1 MAFTLADWNSV
12 IKKERARLSNL
23 VYRARKAGIDV
34 KLSDIA
40 GAAPRPQTIEEA
52 KNILAE
58 YKAWTSYHDVV
69 TAMNNLGG
77 VQGFVPGFDMNIPV
91 PEATPGEVYD
101 NTNQFMNEFYNY
113 MSTSMSEDNLATRTF
128 KEWWT
133 MLTGY
138 FSEAEISQALED
150 LISEGIDYKDLRL
163 GSEWQDVVEVSD
175 FASRLMHRLKHNS
188 ATDDLAADD
197 AIAEWTNRWEDI
209 EQNKSAFY
217 AEWYRSHL
225 I

>member
-1 MAFTLADWNSV
+1 MAFTLVDWISV
-12 IKKERARLSNL
+12 IRKERSRLSNL

-40 GAAPRPQTIEEA
+40 GAAPRPHTIEEA
-52 KNILAE
+52 KGILAE

-69 TAMNNLGG
+69 TAMNSLGG

-91 PEATPGEVYD
+91 PESTPGEVYD
-101 NTNQFMNEFYNY
+101 NTSQFMDEFYNY
-113 MSTSMSEDNLATRTF
+113 MSISMIEDNLATRTF

-175 FASRLMHRLKHNS
+175 FASRLMYRLKRNS
-188 ATDDLAADD
+188 DTDDLAADD
-197 AIAEWTNRWEDI
+197 AITEWTNRWEDI